1 MQNSCYPVIK
11 WVGGKRQL
19 LDQIKDRMPAHYNRY
34 FEPFFGGGALF
45 FHLAPETA
53 IINDFN
59 SQLINMYSQIK
70 SNLTSFINLIDRYQ
84 LQYNILSTT
93 QEKANY
99 YYNIRSLYND
109 NIKKNNM
116 SIESAAQFIFLNKS
130 GFNGLYRVNKKGEY
144 NVPCAKRD
152 KLNLYDPENIKKVS
166 NLLSKA
172 TLLCVDFETACQDA
186 KKDDFV
192 FFDSP
197 YFDTF
202 DTYQSGGFSEN
213 DHIRLAALFRRLTDK
228 GVKCMLTNSNTDFV
242 KNLYADYEID
252 VVGVKRMV
260 NRDSN
265 NRVGQEI
272 IVRNY

>member
-1 MQNSCYPVIK
+1 MQNSCYPIIK

-19 LDQIKDRMPAHYNRY
+19 LEQIKDRMPTHYNKY

-59 SQLINMYSQIK
+59 PQLINMYNQLK
-70 SNLTSFINLIDRYQ
+70 SNLPSFINLINCYQ
-84 LQYNILSTT
+84 SQYNNLSTT

-99 YYNIRSLYND
+99 YYNIRSLYNE

-116 SIESAAQFIFLNKS
+116 SIESAAQFLFLNKS

-152 KLNLYDPENIKKVS
+152 KLNLYETENIKKAS

-172 TLLCVDFETACQDA
+172 TLLCGDFETACAGA
-186 KKDDFV
+186 KKGDFV

-202 DTYQSGGFSEN
+202 DTYQPGGFSEE
-213 DHIRLAALFRRLTDK
+213 DHIRLAALFRRLTDN

-242 KNLYADYEID
+242 KNLYGNYKID
-252 VVGVKRMV
+252 VVDVKRMV